1 MGVKTG
7 EAKEDCTGGLL
18 ECLTPEQARR
28 LRAKAWR
35 HVRRINSKVAREVWH
50 MSLNRYATKR
60 DAVEPDIIDA
70 VTKAGWHCWQLD
82 YPVDLLLW
90 KEGRGFVLMEVKTGK
105 GKNLRVYRDKRQ
117 EAQAN
122 FVNTTRTPIVRTPTE
137 ALEALGATDV

>member
-35 HVRRINSKVAREVWH
+35 HVRRINPKVAREVWR

-60 DAVEPDIIDA
+60 DAVEPQIIDA

-105 GKNLRVYRDKRQ
+105 GRIRKEQ
-117 EAQAN
+117 EAQRN
-122 FVNTTRTPIVRTPTE
+122 FVDTTRTPVVRTPTE
-137 ALEALGATDV
+137 ALEALGANDV